1 MQNLLKLSILTITF
15 FCANYFSTMAQDE
28 QKAFKEGD
36 KVISIGIAGGFGSS
50 GYSKLTPSISFDY
63 GLKGTRGIV
72 SIGGFLSYSN
82 STSQYSN
89 QFSSGYGGSYG
100 GGYGGSYFGGGFGY
114 NPSDTT
120 THYTS
125 YSNLKKQSI
134 TAGIRLGLHY
144 STRKWDLYAG
154 AMIGYQFTLSETNQ
168 FSTTTYKYEP
178 NAQYPS
184 INTTSTSYPRSPSF
198 HPDNIILSPYAGA
211 RYYVTKKVSLNLEVG
226 QHTGNIGIGFKF

>member
-1 MQNLLKLSILTITF
+1 MQNLCKLSILTITF
-15 FCANYFSTMAQDE
+15 LCANYFSTMAQGE
-28 QKAFKEGD
+28 RKAFEEGD
-36 KVISIGIAGGFGSS
+36 KVISIGISGGGGSS

-82 STSQYSN
+82 NTSLYSN

-100 GGYGGSYFGGGFGY
+100 GGYGGSYFGSGFGY

-120 THYTS
+120 THY
-125 YSNLKKQSI
+125 YSALDNTKQSI

-184 INTTSTSYPRSPSF
+184 INTTSTSYPRSPSYNPNNF
-198 HPDNIILSPYAGA
+198 IFSPYVGA

>member
-1 MQNLLKLSILTITF
+1 MKKLFRLSIFTMAVL
-15 FCANYFSTMAQDE
+15 CANSFSTLAQDE

-36 KVISIGIAGGFGSS
+36 KILSIGISGGSGSS

-82 STSQYSN
+82 STSQISN
-89 QFSSGYGGSYG
+89 SFNNV
-100 GGYGGSYFGGGFGY
+100 GFY

-120 THYTS
+120 TY
-125 YSNLKKQSI
+125 YSSFTNLKKQSI
-134 TAGIRLGLHY
+134 TAGLRLGLHY

-154 AMIGYQFTLSETNQ
+154 AMIGYQFTLSENYQ
-168 FSTTTYKYEP
+168 IVKTTYKNDP
-178 NAQYPS
+178 NSQLPTTN
-184 INTTSTSYPRSPSF
+184 ITSTTFSRSPTY

-211 RYYVTKKVSLNLEVG
+211 RYYVTKKVSLNLELG
-226 QHTGNIGIGFKF
+226 QQTGNIGIGFKF